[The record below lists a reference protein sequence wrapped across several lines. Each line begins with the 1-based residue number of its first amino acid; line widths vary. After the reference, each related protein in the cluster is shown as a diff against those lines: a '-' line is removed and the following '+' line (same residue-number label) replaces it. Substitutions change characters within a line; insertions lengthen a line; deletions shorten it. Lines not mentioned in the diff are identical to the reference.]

1 MIPLFDGIDLASDAE
16 FLLWF
21 AGGMVAI
28 GLVIGVYMVARRV
41 GRWVGRRR
49 KRLSYEYV
57 DKVMTRIKTEAIYV
71 SPVYWQDRSST
82 KDGVR
87 RQ

>member
-1 MIPLFDGIDLASDAE
+1 MIHLFDRLDLAPDAM
-16 FLLWF
+16 FLLWC
-21 AGGMVAI
+21 AGLMAAI
-28 GLVIGVYMVARRV
+28 GLAIGVYMAGRRAW
-41 GRWVGRRR
+41 RWVGRRR

-71 SPVYWQDRSST
+71 GPVYWQDRSST